1 MRDFGSAAVLLL
13 PPSISCAWYSELAA
27 DDAMIPNSSPPLFNT
42 SSHQSFASRSHC
54 KTFLSFSPLFPKE
67 PGENPFYFVEPF
79 SLQLVPS

>member
-27 DDAMIPNSSPPLFNT
+27 DDAIIPNSSPPFFNT
-42 SSHQSFASRSHC
+42 SSDQSFASRSHC
-54 KTFLSFSPLFPKE
+54 KTSLSFSPLFPKE